1 MSARSVVVVIYAD
14 PQGRDL
20 DGAFEVFAA
29 ADEEVGGDA
38 YSLTV
43 AAVDEAPVRTSSGLR
58 IGVDR
63 RLADIRG
70 PIDTLVVVGGN
81 GTLAAV
87 FDDLLVAQVRR
98 LARRA
103 RRVTSVCTGSFVL
116 AQAGLLD
123 GKRATTHWSACQLM
137 ARSYPQVTVEPDPI
151 FVHDGGVYTSAGVT
165 SGIDLA
171 LALVEDDLG
180 RDVALAV
187 ARRFVLFL
195 RRPANQAQ
203 FSAQLAGQF
212 ANRDAIRDVQGY
224 ALEHPGADLSV
235 SALAERAAMSER
247 NFARVFTRE
256 VGTTPARFVERA
268 RVEAARRHLEDTSD
282 TVETIATAC
291 GFGTAETMR
300 RTFLR
305 LMRTTPTEY
314 RRRFRAA

>member
-1 MSARSVVVVIYAD
+1 VVFVVY
-14 PQGRDL
+14 PDL
-20 DGAFEVFAA
+20 QALDLSGPYEVFAA
-29 ADEEVGGDA
+29 ASEEVGGEGYA
-38 YSLTV
+38 LTV
-43 AAVDEAPVRTSSGLR
+43 AAIDDAPVRTSSGLQ
-58 IGVDR
+58 VDIDK
-63 RLADIRG
+63 RLADVKG

-81 GTLAAV
+81 GSLAAL

-98 LARRA
+98 LASRA
-103 RRVTSVCTGSFVL
+103 RRVTSVCSGSLVL

-123 GKRATTHWSACQLM
+123 GKRATSHWSACDLL
-137 ARSYPQVTVEPDPI
+137 ARSYPKVTVEPDPI
-151 FVHDGGVYTSAGVT
+151 FVRDGDVYTSAGVT

-180 RDVALAV
+180 RGVALSV

-212 ANRDAIRDVQGY
+212 ASRDTIRDVQGY
-224 ALEHPGADLSV
+224 AVDHPGADLSV
-235 SALAERAAMSER
+235 PALAARAAMSER

-268 RVEAARRHLEDTSD
+268 RVEAARRHLEDTGDS
-282 TVETIATAC
+282 VESIATAC

-305 LMRTTPTEY
+305 ILRTTPTEY